1 MKLLEPLTDK
11 HGKCWPA
18 CPGLRARP
26 GSRGPGPASRK
37 QDVCGRHLPGADSE
51 CWHCPLAW
59 GPQPARPRLLPAL
72 GGPPATI
79 QGLYCRCQQMGVGK
93 APWEHH
99 MGYRAHYR
107 SETWAVPNRCCG
119 PFKSSHPGWWGY
131 PGIPGQAG
139 GKVGSAPLPWPRSD
153 GDTGRSSLPPHG
165 LFSTPLGSS
174 PSGCLACTPRHI
186 TPSPRVSL

>member
-26 GSRGPGPASRK
+26 GSRGPRPASRK
-37 QDVCGRHLPGADSE
+37 QDVCGRRLPGADSE

-59 GPQPARPRLLPAL
+59 GLLGPGSFQHSEGLLPPSRAFSADASRWGWGRPL
-72 GGPPATI
+72 WNTTWGTELTTGRRP
-79 QGLYCRCQQMGVGK
+79 GHCQPDGVG
-93 APWEHH
+93 
-99 MGYRAHYR
+99 
-107 SETWAVPNRCCG
+107 C
-119 PFKSSHPGWWGY
+119 SSPVT
-131 PGIPGQAG
+131 QAG
-139 GKVGSAPLPWPRSD
+139 EDTRVSPGKLGKGRLSPPTPLPWPRSD
-153 GDTGRSSLPPHG
+153 GDTGRSSLPPPG

-186 TPSPRVSL
+186 TPSPHVSL